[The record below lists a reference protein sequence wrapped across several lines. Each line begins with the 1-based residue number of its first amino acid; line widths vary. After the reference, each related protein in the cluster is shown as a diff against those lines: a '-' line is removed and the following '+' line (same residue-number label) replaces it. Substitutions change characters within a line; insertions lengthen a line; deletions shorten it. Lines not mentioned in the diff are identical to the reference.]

1 MMVYT
6 RRIIFPPHPNPLPR
20 GERERSVSIR
30 FVHSNFFP
38 LPLRERVRVRG
49 RNDSVHRVCTVAT
62 VLTFDELTNREII
75 PQTYGDLIA
84 TANTGSFVYG
94 DLVGR
99 SWP

>member
-1 MMVYT
+1 M
-6 RRIIFPPHPNPLPR
+6 
-20 GERERSVSIR
+20 
-30 FVHSNFFP
+30 
-38 LPLRERVRVRG
+38 RG

>member
-1 MMVYT
+1 M
-6 RRIIFPPHPNPLPR
+6 
-20 GERERSVSIR
+20 
-30 FVHSNFFP
+30 
-38 LPLRERVRVRG
+38 RG

-94 DLVGR
+94 DLVGALGR
-99 SWP
+99 NSFNVPGKVRLIPSASRCVDASSARRVGGLSKVPS